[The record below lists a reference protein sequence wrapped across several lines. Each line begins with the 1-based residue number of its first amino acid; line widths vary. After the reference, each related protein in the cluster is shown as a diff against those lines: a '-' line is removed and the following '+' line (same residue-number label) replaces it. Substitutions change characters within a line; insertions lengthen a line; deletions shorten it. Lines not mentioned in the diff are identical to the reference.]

1 MDRRQRIL
9 VLGLAAVLII
19 GLIVTAFSLGHRG
32 SSKTAPT
39 QISLTD
45 HTTDGSEVRL
55 TIEGPVN
62 ADELHQSTVISV
74 SRDGREIEADKTYA
88 DMPAASA
95 TYLNNQTAFDDF
107 MQALQDAGF
116 TKQAKNA
123 TQQDETGQCPLG
135 QRYIYELVT
144 DDTITLRT
152 WSSSCRA
159 ATEPFGGNAILVQQ
173 LFRAQIP
180 DYAKVQAAALK

>member
-9 VLGLAAVLII
+9 VFGLAAVVII
-19 GLIVTAFSLGHRG
+19 GVIVTAFSLGNHS
-32 SSKTAPT
+32 SSKPPAT

-62 ADELHQSTVISV
+62 ANELHSSSIISV
-74 SRDGREIEADKTYA
+74 SRDGRAIEVDRTYNN
-88 DMPAASA
+88 MPVSSA
-95 TYLNNQTAFDDF
+95 TYLNNQLAFDDF
-107 MQALQDAGF
+107 MQALQNAGF
-116 TKQAKNA
+116 TAQAKHA

-144 DDTITLRT
+144 NDAIAMRT

-159 ATEPFGGNAILVQQ
+159 TTEPFGGNAMLVQQ